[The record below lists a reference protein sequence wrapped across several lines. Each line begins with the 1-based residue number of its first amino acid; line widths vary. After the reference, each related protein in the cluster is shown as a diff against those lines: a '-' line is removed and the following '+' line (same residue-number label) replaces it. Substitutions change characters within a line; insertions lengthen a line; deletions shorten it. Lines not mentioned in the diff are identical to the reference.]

1 MPARLPGI
9 AGMKWISVFPDRPL
23 TALVV
28 LSDVETGAPVAI
40 LDGAHLTAL
49 RTPAASAI
57 AARRLAAPDVETIA
71 IIGPGAQGRA
81 HLTALRLVLPR
92 LRRCRVW
99 GPSRATR
106 ERFAAEMSRGH
117 GLEVEAADSPE
128 ERLRSLI
135 CHFLGYLLDP
145 ARPNWKRRLMAREMA
160 NPTTALDEL
169 VEKNIRP
176 LRDEFLLPTLR
187 ELTGGCFSRRQLS
200 YFGSSVMSQC
210 LYFLQSRPI
219 IERLNPDFKIGKS
232 EIAEIAEHITRF
244 SLAAIAELT
253 RQARRSFRHAGARP
267 GFPRLCLPANRTGC
281 TGEKSPR

>member
-1 MPARLPGI
+1 VFYYLGMAIQARKEPAVEASEENTRDKILSA
-9 AGMKWISVFPDRPL
+9 AGEVFAEQGFEGATIRAITERAGVNVAAVNYHFRDKAELYTR
-23 TALVV
+23 VV
-28 LSDVETGAPVAI
+28 LDACSA
-40 LDGAHLTAL
+40 
-49 RTPAASAI
+49 RAAYR
-57 AARRLAAPDVETIA
+57 AAY
-71 IIGPGAQGRA
+71 
-81 HLTALRLVLPR
+81 
-92 LRRCRVW
+92 
-99 GPSRATR
+99 R
-106 ERFAAEMSRGH
+106 EAMAEA
-117 GLEVEAADSPE
+117 VDSPE
-128 ERLRSLI
+128 ERFRSLTYR
-135 CHFLGYLLDP
+135 FLEYLLDP

-200 YFGSSVMSQC
+200 YFASSIMGQC

-253 RQARRSFRHAGARP
+253 RQARRS
-267 GFPRLCLPANRTGC
+267 
-281 TGEKSPR
+281 